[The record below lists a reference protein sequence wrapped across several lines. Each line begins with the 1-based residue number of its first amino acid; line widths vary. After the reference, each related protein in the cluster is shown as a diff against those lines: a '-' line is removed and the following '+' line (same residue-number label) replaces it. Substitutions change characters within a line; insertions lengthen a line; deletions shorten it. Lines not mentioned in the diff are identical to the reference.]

1 MHVIERIVVECHVQE
16 DWTGSDDIK
25 VSLDGRQIGRLAIK
39 DRNILMGTSAESIYP
54 EGDASVRAGSRLVIE
69 EIDLLDPN
77 DVLLDHTF
85 TEEEI
90 QSGHVAGSGGGDGMY
105 RFGNLIHEQAG

>member
-1 MHVIERIVVECHVQE
+1 MQE
-16 DWTGSDDIK
+16 DWIGSDDIK

-39 DRNILMGTSAESIYP
+39 DRNILLGTSAESIYP
-54 EGDASVRAGSRLVIE
+54 EGDASVHAGSRLVIE
-69 EIDLLDPN
+69 EVDLLDQN

-90 QSGHVAGSGGGDGMY
+90 QSGHVSGFEMREGMY
-105 RFGNLIHEQAG
+105 RFGIFIQQRAG